1 MGQSSESLPAA
12 PPVNQQISQL
22 CQQISFGGTLKPS
35 QMRLMS
41 MRSGDTSTIK
51 RRGSVENSGLMT
63 ISGEDIQHLRLNKW
77 DIRNI
82 HRSYCKY
89 IGSGINDHFSYPSL
103 PRTIISHTLASND
116 WVSWLEFLGL
126 RSEDLRIEFYVIE
139 IWWDYLLIAYLTE
152 QCQILYL
159 YLILRYI
166 IWVQKS
172 Y

>member
-63 ISGEDIQHLRLNKW
+63 ISGEDIQHLRLNK
-77 DIRNI
+77 
-82 HRSYCKY
+82 
-89 IGSGINDHFSYPSL
+89 
-103 PRTIISHTLASND
+103 
-116 WVSWLEFLGL
+116 
-126 RSEDLRIEFYVIE
+126 
-139 IWWDYLLIAYLTE
+139 
-152 QCQILYL
+152 
-159 YLILRYI
+159 
-166 IWVQKS
+166 
-172 Y
+172 